1 MANKIHAFVRLSVQC
16 NQPLFLFLKD
26 KTMYDIPGIDK
37 VEFKK
42 KKYSKEWKW
51 GFPSGV
57 DDFALA
63 LCPCFISNYAA
74 YELLI

>member
-42 KKYSKEWKW
+42 KKKKYSKE
-51 GFPSGV
+51 
-57 DDFALA
+57 
-63 LCPCFISNYAA
+63 
-74 YELLI
+74 